1 MKRFF
6 LTPLLLIACVV
17 AAQAQPKPEPEPSG
31 ERPDHGRRARPALEE
46 SYERGERG
54 EHEREEPGEKKEGR
68 PYLLRSPINRQSG
81 FFLNRSTIAGEPAV
95 NPPAQNESSIAIS
108 PLNPNLLISSAVDTR
123 GSIVYVST
131 DGGNS
136 WKNTDLGKINT
147 NWQTGNDPSVAFDHL
162 GNGYVMFGAFPRGNN
177 TGESGVYLCK
187 TTDGGASW
195 SLPYV
200 VIEHKGT
207 MTDDSAFEDKYYI
220 EADNSP
226 ISPFRGNLYTPWKRV
241 IDRDSSTQIVVARSS
256 DGGLTWGAPV
266 RVSPRKS
273 GNSLDTTFGQSFPIT
288 TTGPNG
294 QLYVAWNDGPARS
307 IGFASSTD
315 GGVTFSAPTYPVQNY
330 PTHGTVRTVG
340 SGANKSTYHVLKG
353 TFRAETYP
361 TMMADNSN
369 SPRKGWLYLAYCA
382 GLTPDLYFLRSS
394 DGGQTWTQPRV
405 ITSTPA
411 NDQWWPWMSVDETT
425 GDIAIMY
432 SDSRNDPANIAIDTY
447 ISYSSDGG
455 ETWIDRRATDATSD
469 FRKNPFIDQIFA
481 GDYSGCAFH
490 AGRIYPSHLDTRDND
505 NNDVYTAIIKV
516 RQPYPVENLVARGR
530 FEDLT
535 EANLSWQ
542 NPAMESIF
550 GKPFSGYTLEL
561 SRDGVPHRTL
571 ASGTTT
577 FTENGLTIGQE
588 YRYEVRVAAGPDTSI
603 AREVTFTAGDA
614 KLPLAP
620 TILAV
625 TGIGPQVGLRLR
637 LPSLRAD
644 SITPLNNLKGWRLYR
659 DGEKVAE
666 GTGDTGS
673 VITVNDAPAKRGYY
687 IYRAS
692 IQDAASPSN
701 ESANSDS
708 VIAFGGPVDYY
719 TEGFDADPP
728 KLLATGTWGLTDDES
743 QTPPNS
749 LTDSPIGRYKA
760 RTNSFTQV
768 WPVLVKSNTEL
779 RFDHLAI
786 IDKSDSGYVEI
797 SHDTTQTWQTLGWW
811 NSGSYADWNDT
822 ASAHGKWHSERFG
835 NLASAGEGRLVFV
848 RFRISTGTLGQAEG
862 WFVDNVMFTEG
873 TVGSDL
879 ERNTQRATIRPN
891 IIAANALLEF
901 QVERE
906 SEGEVRLMDPVGRI
920 VSKQNL
926 GIVPPGA
933 QSVALDCS
941 QLSNGSYF
949 YELQVGATVLRG
961 RLVVHR

>member
-6 LTPLLLIACVV
+6 LLPLLLICCSVV
-17 AAQAQPKPEPEPSG
+17 AQSQPESSG
-31 ERPDHGRRARPALEE
+31 GDRPDHGRRARPALEE
-46 SYERGERG
+46 SYERGGHEEGRG
-54 EHEREEPGEKKEGR
+54 DAETEKNDR

-81 FFLNRSTIAGEPAV
+81 FFLNRSTIVGEPAV

-108 PLNPNLLISSAVDTR
+108 PLDPNLLISSAVDTR
-123 GSIVYVST
+123 GAIVYVST

-147 NWQTGNDPSVAFDHL
+147 NWQTGNDPSVGFDHL

-187 TTDGGASW
+187 TTNGGASW
-195 SLPYV
+195 SVPYV

-226 ISPFRGNLYTPWKRV
+226 SSPFRGNLYTPWKRV
-241 IDRDSSTQIVVARSS
+241 IDRDSSTQIVVARST
-256 DGGLTWGAPV
+256 DGGATWGVPV

-294 QLYVAWNDGPARS
+294 ELYVAWNDGPSRS
-307 IGFASSTD
+307 IGFVRSTD
-315 GGVTFSAPTYPVQNY
+315 GGLTFSQPIYPVQNY
-330 PTHGTVRTVG
+330 PTHGTARTVG
-340 SGANKSTYHVLKG
+340 TGANQSTYHVLKG

-361 TMMADNSN
+361 TIMADNSN

-382 GLTPDLYFLRSS
+382 GLTPDLYFLRST
-394 DGGQTWTQPRV
+394 DGGQTWTQPKT
-405 ITSTPA
+405 ITSVTT

-490 AGRIYPSHLDTRDND
+490 DGRIYPSHLDTRDND

-516 RQPYPVENLVARGR
+516 RQPYPVENLVAKGR

-535 EANLSWQ
+535 EVTLSWK

-550 GKPFSGYTLEL
+550 GKPFSSYTLEL

-571 ASGTTT
+571 PSGTTT

-603 AREVTFTAGDA
+603 LRDVTFKPGDA

-620 TILAV
+620 TIVLV
-625 TGIGPQVGLRLR
+625 TEIGPQVGLRLK

-644 SITPLNNLKGWRLYR
+644 SVTLLNNLKGWKLYR

-666 GTGDTGS
+666 GIGDTGS

-687 IYRAS
+687 VYRAS
-692 IQDAASPSN
+692 VVDASNPGN

-708 VIAFGGPVDYY
+708 VIAFGGPVGNYA
-719 TEGFDADPP
+719 EGFDTDAP
-728 KLLATGTWGLTDDES
+728 KMLSTGTWGLTSTES

-768 WPVLVKSNTEL
+768 WPVLVKSNTVFQ
-779 RFDHLAI
+779 FDHLAI
-786 IDKSDSGYVEI
+786 IDKSDTGYVEI
-797 SHDTTQTWQTLGWW
+797 SHDTTQTWQMLGWW
-811 NSGSYADWNDT
+811 NSQSYDDWKDT
-822 ASAHGKWHSERFG
+822 AGAHGKWHSERFG
-835 NLASAGEGRLVFV
+835 NLATAGEGRLVFL

-862 WFVDNVMFTEG
+862 WFVDNVAFTEG
-873 TVGSDL
+873 TVGADA
-879 ERNTQRATIRPN
+879 ERRPQAATIRPN
-891 IIAANALLEF
+891 IIAAHGLLEF
-901 QVERE
+901 QVEQQR
-906 SEGEVRLMDPVGRI
+906 EVRVRLLDPVGQVVMR
-920 VSKQNL
+920 QDL
-926 GIVPPGA
+926 GTLPAGA
-933 QSVALDCS
+933 HSLAIDCS

-949 YELQVGATVLRG
+949 YELHIGDAVTRG
-961 RLVVHR
+961 RVMVHR

>member
-6 LTPLLLIACVV
+6 LLPLLLIACAVT
-17 AAQAQPKPEPEPSG
+17 AQAQPESSG
-31 ERPDHGRRARPALEE
+31 ERPDHGRRARPALDE
-46 SYERGERG
+46 SYERGER
-54 EHEREEPGEKKEGR
+54 HEREEDAEEKGSER

-136 WKNTDLGKINT
+136 WKNTDLGKING
-147 NWQTGNDPSVAFDHL
+147 NWQTGNDPSVGFDHL

-195 SLPYV
+195 SAAYT

-226 ISPFRGNLYTPWKRV
+226 TSPYRGYLYTPWKRV
-241 IDRDSSTQIVVARSS
+241 IDRDSSTQIVVSRSS
-256 DGGLTWGAPV
+256 DGGLTWNTPV

-288 TTGPNG
+288 TTGPTG

-307 IGFASSTD
+307 IGFARSTD
-315 GGVTFSAPTYPVQNY
+315 AGLTFTQPTYPVVGY

-340 SGANKSTYHVLKG
+340 SGANQSTYHVLKG

-361 TMMADNSN
+361 TMAADNSN

-405 ITSTPA
+405 ITSTAA

-469 FRKNPFIDQIFA
+469 FRKNPFIDQVFA

-490 AGRIYPSHLDTRDND
+490 GGRIYPSHLDTRNND
-505 NNDVYTAIIKV
+505 NNDVYTAIINI
-516 RQPYPVENLVARGR
+516 RQPYPVENLVAQGR

-535 EANLSWQ
+535 EVSLSWK
-542 NPAMESIF
+542 NPVMESIF
-550 GKPFSGYTLEL
+550 GKPFTSYTLEL

-571 ASGTTT
+571 PAGTTT

-588 YRYEVRVAAGPDTSI
+588 YRYDVRVAAGPDTSI
-603 AREVTFTAGDA
+603 LREVTFKPGDA

-620 TILAV
+620 TILAI
-625 TGIGPQVGLRLR
+625 TQIGPQVELRLK
-637 LPSLRAD
+637 LPALRAD
-644 SITPLNNLKGWRLYR
+644 SITPLNNLKGWTLFR

-666 GTGDTGS
+666 GAGDTGA
-673 VITVNDAPAKRGYY
+673 VVMVNDAPAKRGYY
-687 IYRAS
+687 VYRAS
-692 IQDAASPSN
+692 IQDATNPGN
-701 ESANSDS
+701 QSALSDS
-708 VIAFGGPVDYY
+708 VIAFGGPVSNY
-719 TEGFDADPP
+719 TEGFDTDPL
-728 KLLATGTWGLTDDES
+728 KMLTTGTWGLTDDES

-749 LTDSPIGRYKA
+749 LTDSPIGRYKSRVNA
-760 RTNSFTQV
+760 ATQV
-768 WPVLVKSNTEL
+768 WPVLAKSTTEF
-779 RFDHLAI
+779 RFDHIAI
-786 IDKSDSGYVEI
+786 IDKSDTGYVEI
-797 SHDTTQTWQTLGWW
+797 SHDTAQTWQPLGWW
-811 NSGSYADWNDT
+811 NSQSYDDWKDT
-822 ASAHGKWHSERFG
+822 GTAHGKWHSERFG
-835 NLASAGEGRLVFV
+835 GLASAGQGRLVFV
-848 RFRISTGTLGQAEG
+848 RFRLSTGTLGQAEG
-862 WFVDNVMFTEG
+862 WFIDNVMFTEG

-879 ERNTQRATIRPN
+879 ERSPQHATIRPN
-891 IIAANALLEF
+891 IIATNALLEF
-901 QVERE
+901 HVPHERE
-906 SEGEVRLMDPVGRI
+906 VEVRLMDPVGRI
-920 VSKQNL
+920 VSKQHL
-926 GIVPPGA
+926 GVLAAGA
-933 QSVALDCS
+933 QSVALDCRA
-941 QLSNGSYF
+941 LSNGSYF
-949 YELQVGATVLRG
+949 YELQVGETVVRG